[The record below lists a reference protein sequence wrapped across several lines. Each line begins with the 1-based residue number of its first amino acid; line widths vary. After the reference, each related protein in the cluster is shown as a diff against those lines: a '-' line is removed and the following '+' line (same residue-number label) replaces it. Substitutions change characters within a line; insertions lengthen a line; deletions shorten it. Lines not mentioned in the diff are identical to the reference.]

1 MTSKQIIKSAIW
13 LIALVVT
20 IVEPLGKLT
29 LTERLLIWI
38 VFAQFHIMVELG
50 WQE

>member
-1 MTSKQIIKSAIW
+1 MKDKQVVESVIW

-29 LTERLLIWI
+29 LTERLLMWN

>member
-1 MTSKQIIKSAIW
+1 MTSKQITKSAIW

-29 LTERLLIWI
+29 LTERLLMWI
-38 VFAQFHIMVELG
+38 MFAQLHIMVELG